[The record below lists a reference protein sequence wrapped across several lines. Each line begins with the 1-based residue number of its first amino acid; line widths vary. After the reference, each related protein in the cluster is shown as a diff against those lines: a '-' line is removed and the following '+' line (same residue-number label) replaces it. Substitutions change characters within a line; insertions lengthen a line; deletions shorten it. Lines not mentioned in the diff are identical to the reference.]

1 MAEEKESPVKADK
14 ESPVKADVDMRLATF
29 DHEIGDFKYKL
40 PKSPDTKYVV
50 DDSSFIPMSEAV
62 KQLGTTPFD
71 GDAYKS
77 YYDFADGK
85 DSGIAIPVSRTKDG
99 KDIAE
104 ISSNIMEEVNNIAD
118 KVEKEKKFQQ
128 FKSEVAAK
136 TLGSESTKE

>member
-1 MAEEKESPVKADK
+1 MTEEKSNPIAEEKLSSVKA
-14 ESPVKADVDMRLATF
+14 VVDLRLETF

-50 DDSSFIPMSEAV
+50 DDSSFVPMSEAV

-85 DSGIAIPVSRTKDG
+85 DSGIAIPVSRTKEG

-118 KVEKEKKFQQ
+118 KVEKEKKFQR
-128 FKSEVAAK
+128 FKAEVASK
-136 TLGSESTKE
+136 TSGSEPVKE